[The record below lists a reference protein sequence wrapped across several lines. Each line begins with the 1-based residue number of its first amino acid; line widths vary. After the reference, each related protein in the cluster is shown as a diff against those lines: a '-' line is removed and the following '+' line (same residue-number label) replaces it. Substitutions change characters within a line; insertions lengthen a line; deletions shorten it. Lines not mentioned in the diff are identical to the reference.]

1 MVATGY
7 TRTDFVPRKD
17 NCIVRA
23 IAPDMI
29 CGLRLEQVDGL
40 HLFGHWKKTSP
51 DAFID
56 FPQRFGVLGLAL
68 SLSFNFRLLFR
79 ATVLHIH

>member
-1 MVATGY
+1 MDATGY

-29 CGLRLEQVDGL
+29 RGLGLEQVDGF
-40 HLFGHWKKTSP
+40 HLFSHWKKTSP
-51 DAFID
+51 DAFIN
-56 FPQRFGVLGLAL
+56 FPQRFGVLRLAL
-68 SLSFNFRLLFR
+68 SLSFNFRLLFC
-79 ATVLHIH
+79 ATVLHVH